1 MKSKRTGL
9 HKKRDDWNMKRK
21 KQGFTLAELLIV
33 VAIIAVL
40 VAISIPIFTSQLE
53 KSRRAVD
60 LTNARNIR
68 SALSAAMNDGSL
80 FFQSE
85 DATLYLFVS
94 RNGTNGGVNSVE
106 AGTSIFVDG
115 TIYDGQGHGQN
126 MVWNFLKKYG
136 ISNQMRMK
144 QKSTAVDWYGV
155 SIDGRGRSYYYEGNG
170 KIGQLQRAKKYDW
183 SDLSHPAT

>member
-1 MKSKRTGL
+1 
-9 HKKRDDWNMKRK
+9 MKRK

-60 LTNARNIR
+60 LSNARNIR

-80 FFQSE
+80 VFRSE
-85 DATLYLFVS
+85 DATLNLFVS
-94 RNGTNGGVNSVE
+94 GNGINGGVTGND
-106 AGTSIFVDG
+106 AGNQIFVDG
-115 TIYDGQGHGQN
+115 TVYQGKGSGHGYQL
-126 MVWNFLKKYG
+126 VWNFLKKYG
-136 ISNQMRMK
+136 ISNQIRLK
-144 QKSTAVDWYGV
+144 QKSTSVAWYGV

-170 KIGQLQRAKKYDW
+170 NIGILQNAKKYDW
-183 SDLSHPAT
+183 SDLSDPVK

>member
-1 MKSKRTGL
+1 
-9 HKKRDDWNMKRK
+9 MKRK

-60 LTNARNIR
+60 LSNARNIR

-80 FFQSE
+80 VFQNE
-85 DATLYLFVS
+85 EAALYLFVS
-94 RNGTNGGVNSVE
+94 RNKTDGGVSSE
-106 AGTSIFVDG
+106 SAGKSIFVDG
-115 TIYDGQGHGQN
+115 TIYDGQGRGQR

-136 ISNQMRMK
+136 ISDQIRMK
-144 QKSTAVDWYGV
+144 QKSTSVDWYGV

-170 KIGQLQRAKKYDW
+170 KIGQLSNAKKYDW
-183 SDLSHPAT
+183 SDLSNPVT